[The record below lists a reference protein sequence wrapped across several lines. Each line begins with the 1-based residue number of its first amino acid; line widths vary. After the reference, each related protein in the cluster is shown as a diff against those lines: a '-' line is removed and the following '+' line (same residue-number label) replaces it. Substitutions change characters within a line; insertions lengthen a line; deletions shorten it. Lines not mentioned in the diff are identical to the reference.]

1 MRIGLVT
8 DTYTPNI
15 NGVVSSI
22 VTLQKELEAMGHDVF
37 VITNHKSMRTKRE
50 GNLLRLAGVELKWLY
65 GYTLSTPYHNHAKD
79 EIAAMNLDVMHIH
92 TEFGVG
98 MFGRMCAKQLN
109 IPVVTT
115 YHTMYE
121 DYTHYFN
128 MLDLDEVDKMGK
140 KLIGSLSKQISNH
153 AQAVIS
159 PSEKTKET
167 LESYG
172 VKTPIYVIPTG
183 LSLDSF
189 YPREKD
195 EAILQLRQSY
205 GISDDEKLVVFV
217 GRIAPEKSI
226 DMVIDAFQYI
236 NDEKIKLMIVGGGP
250 QLEDLKKQA
259 HQLGLDQK
267 IVFTDKVMREEVVN
281 YYACA
286 DCFISAST
294 SETQGMTYIEALAC
308 GLVVFAR
315 YDEVVENL
323 VIEDENGYLCHDA
336 KDFAQKIT
344 AFFQKDE
351 TYVQQMRQNAREQ
364 ALKYD
369 AHIFGQ
375 KVVSVY
381 HQAIS
386 DFNDGYE
393 VIKVKLHDDYVSV
406 TAQNDSEED
415 PIKVHITLDD
425 YFNYKI
431 RLHMMLDRNTVA
443 LLLQKE
449 NTMKAYQSAI
459 KKLSHKDYSIHE
471 MRQYLLKE
479 YELDEL
485 DCENIMDTLIKKGYL
500 DDKKYMEAKL
510 SSVSYSFIGK
520 HKIIRKFVSKGIDE
534 ALIEEVM
541 SQYDDAYEQDKAHHA
556 ALKLMKTIKGKS
568 ISMKK
573 MTMLRKLMDSGF
585 SRDIASGAIEELD
598 FTNENEEE
606 ALNKTLHKAM
616 HLYAKEERNERH
628 YKIIRYCMQK
638 GFAKEDIMNKLEGW
652 NELEE

>member
-22 VTLQKELEAMGHDVF
+22 VTLQKELEALGHEVF
-37 VITNHKSMRTKRE
+37 VIANHKAIRSKRE
-50 GNLLRLAGVELKWLY
+50 GNILRLAGVELKWLY
-65 GYTLSTPYHNHAKD
+65 GYTLSTPIHNQAKE
-79 EIAAMNLDVMHIH
+79 EIASMNLDVMHIH

-121 DYTHYFN
+121 DYTHYIN
-128 MLDLDEVDKMGK
+128 MLDIEEVDKMGK
-140 KLIGSLSKQISNH
+140 KLVGTLSKQISNH
-153 AQAVIS
+153 AQAGIS

-167 LESYG
+167 LISYG
-172 VKTPIYVIPTG
+172 VNTPIYVIPTG
-183 LSLDSF
+183 LNLEAF
-189 YPREKD
+189 NPREKD
-195 EAILQLRQSY
+195 EAILNLRRSY
-205 GISDDEKLVVFV
+205 GIGDDEKLVVFV

-236 NDEKIKLMIVGGGP
+236 QNEKIRLMIVGGGP

-259 HQLGLDQK
+259 KNLGLDN
-267 IVFTDKVMREEVVN
+267 IVFTDKVVREEVSN

-315 YDEVVENL
+315 YDEVTNAL
-323 VIEDENGYLCHDA
+323 IQEDQNGYLCHDA
-336 KDFAQKIT
+336 KEFAQKIE
-344 AFFQKDE
+344 AYFEKSAEEVSVMQK
-351 TYVQQMRQNAREQ
+351 NAREH

-369 AHIFGQ
+369 AKIFAQ
-375 KVVSVY
+375 KVLSVY

-393 VIKVKLHDDYVSV
+393 VIKIKIHDDYVSI
-406 TAQNDSEED
+406 TAQNDSED
-415 PIKVHITLDD
+415 APVKIHITLDD

-431 RLHMMLDRNTVA
+431 RPHMMLDRNSVA
-443 LLLQKE
+443 LLLQKQRGFE
-449 NTMKAYQSAI
+449 AYRAAI
-459 KKLSHKDYSIHE
+459 KKLSRKDYSCE
-471 MRQYLLKE
+471 ELRRYLKIE
-479 YELDEL
+479 HQLDEL
-485 DCENIMDTLIKKGYL
+485 DCENLIDVLKQKGYL
-500 DDKKYMEAKL
+500 DDQKFIASKLDSVKYSLYGKAK
-510 SSVSYSFIGK
+510 IK
-520 HKIIRKFVSKGIDE
+520 RKLLSKGLDETLVDE
-534 ALIEEVM
+534 AL
-541 SQYDDAYEQDKAHHA
+541 SDYDDSQESLKAYNV

-568 ISMKK
+568 ISMTKL
-573 MTMLRKLMDSGF
+573 TIIRKLIDSGF
-585 SRDIASGAIEELD
+585 SRDVASSAVEELD

-606 ALNKTLHKAM
+606 ALNKTLRKAYQ
-616 HLYAKEERNERH
+616 LYAKEERNQRN
-628 YKIIRYCMQK
+628 YKIVRYCMQK

-652 NELEE
+652 NEIEE

>member
-8 DTYTPNI
+8 DTYTPII

-22 VTLQKELEAMGHDVF
+22 VTLQKELEALGHEVF
-37 VITNHKSMRTKRE
+37 VITNHKAIRSKRE
-50 GNLLRLAGVELKWLY
+50 GNILRLAGVELKWLY
-65 GYTLSTPYHNHAKD
+65 GYTLSTPIHNQAKE
-79 EIAAMNLDVMHIH
+79 EIASMNLDVMHIH

-121 DYTHYFN
+121 DYTHYIN
-128 MLDLDEVDKMGK
+128 MLDIEEVDKMGK
-140 KLIGSLSKQISNH
+140 KLVGTLSKQISNH

-167 LESYG
+167 LISYG
-172 VKTPIYVIPTG
+172 VNTPIYVIPTG
-183 LSLDSF
+183 LNLEAF
-189 YPREKD
+189 NPREKD
-195 EAILQLRQSY
+195 EAILNLRRSY

-236 NDEKIKLMIVGGGP
+236 QNEKIRLMIVGGGP

-259 HQLGLDQK
+259 KNLGLDN
-267 IVFTDKVMREEVVN
+267 IVFTDKVVREEVSN

-315 YDEVVENL
+315 YDEVTNDL
-323 VIEDENGYLCHDA
+323 IQEDQNGYLCHDA
-336 KDFAQKIT
+336 KEFAQKIE
-344 AFFQKDE
+344 AYFEKNAEEVSVMQK
-351 TYVQQMRQNAREQ
+351 NAREH

-369 AHIFGQ
+369 AKIFAQ
-375 KVVSVY
+375 KVLSVY

-393 VIKVKLHDDYVSV
+393 VIKIKIHDDYVSI
-406 TAQNDSEED
+406 TAQNDSED
-415 PIKVHITLDD
+415 APVKIHITLDD

-431 RLHMMLDRNTVA
+431 RPHMMLDRNSVA
-443 LLLQKE
+443 LLLQKQRGFE
-449 NTMKAYQSAI
+449 AYRAAI
-459 KKLSHKDYSIHE
+459 KKLSRKDYSCE
-471 MRQYLLKE
+471 ELRRYLKIE
-479 YELDEL
+479 HQLDEL
-485 DCENIMDTLIKKGYL
+485 DCENLIDVLKQKGYL
-500 DDKKYMEAKL
+500 DD
-510 SSVSYSFIGK
+510 
-520 HKIIRKFVSKGIDE
+520 RKFIASKLDSVKYSLYGKAKIKRKLLSKGLDETLVDE
-534 ALIEEVM
+534 AL
-541 SQYDDAYEQDKAHHA
+541 SDYDDSQESLKAYNV

-568 ISMKK
+568 ISMTKL
-573 MTMLRKLMDSGF
+573 TIIRKLIDSGF
-585 SRDIASGAIEELD
+585 SRDVASSAVEELD

-606 ALNKTLHKAM
+606 ALNKTLRKAYQ
-616 HLYAKEERNERH
+616 LYAKEERNQRN
-628 YKIIRYCMQK
+628 YKIVRYCMQK
-638 GFAKEDIMNKLEGW
+638 GFAKEDILNKLEGW
-652 NELEE
+652 NEIEE